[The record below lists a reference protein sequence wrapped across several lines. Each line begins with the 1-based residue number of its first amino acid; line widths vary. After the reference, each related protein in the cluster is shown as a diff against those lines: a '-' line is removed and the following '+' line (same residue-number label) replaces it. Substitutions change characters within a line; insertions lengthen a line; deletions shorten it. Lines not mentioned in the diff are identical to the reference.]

1 MLYNITYIDFILC
14 QCLFIFPFY
23 SYRFPDMFPDV
34 EQVRYMQHELDS
46 IIQVGVFNITSLL
59 KSSKQHTT
67 GVNVIDDDE
76 DFDMHNRLKR
86 SLKTSQAEADEEELD
101 DFSPEILEG
110 YGEYDKGIIK
120 NKQSLTDSYVN
131 AKNLQSIGRLEPG
144 QGKLTAYLL
153 KKGLLTPKVLRKL
166 QEEWSLEID
175 SHRKKK
181 K

>member
-1 MLYNITYIDFILC
+1 
-14 QCLFIFPFY
+14 
-23 SYRFPDMFPDV
+23 MFPDV

-76 DFDMHNRLKR
+76 DFDMHSRLKR
-86 SLKTSQAEADEEELD
+86 SLKTSLAEKNEGDLDE
-101 DFSPEILEG
+101 FSPELLED
-110 YGEYDKGIIK
+110 YGEY
-120 NKQSLTDSYVN
+120 NKSITSNKKTLTDSYVN
-131 AKNLQSIGRLEPG
+131 AKNLQSVGRLEPG

-166 QEEWSLEID
+166 QEEWSLEAD
-175 SHRKKK
+175 YQKKK
-181 K
+181 KK